1 MSSQMYL
8 IFCAKNHHPHFETV
22 LLKAYDPR
30 PTPLKVVDF
39 DNAKDGPKSASF
51 RTSSDEN

>member
-30 PTPLKVVDF
+30 PSPLKVVDF